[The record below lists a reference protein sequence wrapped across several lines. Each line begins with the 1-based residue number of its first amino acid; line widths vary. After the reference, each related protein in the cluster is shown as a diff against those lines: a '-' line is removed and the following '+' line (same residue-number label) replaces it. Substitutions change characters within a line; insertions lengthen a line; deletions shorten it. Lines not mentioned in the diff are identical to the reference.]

1 CSLVAPA
8 ADYLDASGRLRTP
21 GRAAGGR
28 GRAGLGTFAY
38 AMKEHGVIAGRLP
51 GGPGERAGL
60 KAGDVIL
67 AVDGD
72 EVRDRRTFYHLLW
85 RRRPGDEVTLR
96 VFRGRQVQTV
106 RVASGDVEEFFA

>member
-1 CSLVAPA
+1 VPA
-8 ADYLDASGRLRTP
+8 EYYLDASDRFLTP
-21 GRAAGGR
+21 GRPAGGP
-28 GRAGLGTFAY
+28 GRAWLGIFSY
-38 AMKEHGVIAGRLP
+38 AMKEHVVIAGLLP